1 MRKDYAQE
9 AEKVIQQIHKEA
21 REESHHPNAQ
31 REEIE
36 MIPKEL
42 AKPRTD
48 LKNIN
53 RDLEI

>member
-1 MRKDYAQE
+1 MRKNYTQE

-36 MIPKEL
+36 MIPREL

>member
-1 MRKDYAQE
+1 MRKNYAQE

-21 REESHHPNAQ
+21 REESHHPNEQ